1 MKVALERINTDYLF
15 EVVNQSG
22 HRVFLDN
29 KSKEKGTIKGI
40 SPMELLLMGLAGCSS
55 IDVVS
60 ILGKQ
65 KINPTSLKMEVN
77 GKRNE
82 GEIPSLFKKIEVSVF
97 IEGEIPSSKV
107 KRAVDLSFEKY
118 CSVSK
123 TLESTAKIN
132 YRIFL
137 IIISPEPES
146 R

>member
-123 TLESTAKIN
+123 TLESTATIN

-137 IIISPEPES
+137 NNIEI
-146 R
+146 

>member
-29 KSKEKGTIKGI
+29 KSKEKGTVKGI

-82 GEIPSLFKKIEVSVF
+82 GETPSLFKKIEVSVF

-132 YRIFL
+132 YRVFL
-137 IIISPEPES
+137 NNIEI
-146 R
+146 

>member
-1 MKVALERINTDYLF
+1 MKVELERINTDYLF

-137 IIISPEPES
+137 NNIEI
-146 R
+146 

>member
-82 GEIPSLFKKIEVSVF
+82 GEIPSLFKGSIILLSVVF
-97 IEGEIPSSKV
+97 NSPGSE
-107 KRAVDLSFEKY
+107 LSR
-118 CSVSK
+118 
-123 TLESTAKIN
+123 TA
-132 YRIFL
+132 
-137 IIISPEPES
+137 
-146 R
+146 

>member
-97 IEGEIPSSKV
+97 LEGEIPSSKV

-137 IIISPEPES
+137 NNIEI
-146 R
+146 

>member
-40 SPMELLLMGLAGCSS
+40 SPMELLLMGFAGCSS

-137 IIISPEPES
+137 NNIEI
-146 R
+146 

>member
-22 HRVFLDN
+22 QRVFLDN

-137 IIISPEPES
+137 NNIEI
-146 R
+146 

>member
-22 HRVFLDN
+22 QRVFLDN
-29 KSKEKGTIKGI
+29 KSKEKGTVKGI
-40 SPMELLLMGLAGCSS
+40 RPMELLLMGLAGCSS

-137 IIISPEPES
+137 NNIEI
-146 R
+146 

>member
-82 GEIPSLFKKIEVSVF
+82 GEIPSLFKKIEVNVF

-137 IIISPEPES
+137 NNIEI
-146 R
+146 

>member
-29 KSKEKGTIKGI
+29 KSKEKGTLKGI

-77 GKRNE
+77 GKRIE

-97 IEGEIPSSKV
+97 IEGDIPSSKV

-137 IIISPEPES
+137 NNIEI
-146 R
+146 

>member
-97 IEGEIPSSKV
+97 IEGEIPSIKV

-137 IIISPEPES
+137 NNIEI
-146 R
+146 

>member
-123 TLESTAKIN
+123 TIESTAKIN

-137 IIISPEPES
+137 NNIEI
-146 R
+146 

>member
-1 MKVALERINTDYLF
+1 MKIALERINTDYLF

-29 KSKEKGTIKGI
+29 KSKEKGAVKGI

-55 IDVVS
+55 IDVIS

-65 KINPTSLKMEVN
+65 KINPSSLKMEVN
-77 GKRNE
+77 GKRIE
-82 GEIPSLFKKIEVSVF
+82 GEIPSLFKNIEVSVF
-97 IEGEIPSSKV
+97 IEGDIPSSKV

-137 IIISPEPES
+137 NNIEI
-146 R
+146 